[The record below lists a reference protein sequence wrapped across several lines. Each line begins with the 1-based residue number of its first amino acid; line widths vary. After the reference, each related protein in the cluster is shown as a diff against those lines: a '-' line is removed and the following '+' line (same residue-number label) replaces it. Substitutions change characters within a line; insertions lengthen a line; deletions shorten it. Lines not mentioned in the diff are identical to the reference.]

1 MFNTMTQRTRRGT
14 KEDGEQGG
22 NGWTFAVSAET
33 ARGSRGR
40 ASRGAPEARSD
51 GRGLRPAG
59 ADVGVVNN
67 HSDERREEPET
78 RRSLETFPT
87 R

>member
-1 MFNTMTQRTRRGT
+1 MFNTKTQRTRRGT

-33 ARGSRGR
+33 ARGSSGR

-59 ADVGVVNN
+59 ADVGVVND
-67 HSDERREEPET
+67 HSDEVAPSREWRRDV
-78 RRSLETFPT
+78 SL